1 MQIGNAVI
9 NQETDSIGMI
19 DYWASHALISLESS
33 RKIHKYC
40 NFSLD
45 AQRSDECN
53 SALDEAGNMVGDID
67 IYNIDYPLCFD
78 GNVTSIPKR
87 FSVSVPVFLVLA
99 HPIVHLT
106 LFIGTYDTFFGSDSR
121 IVYNTIR

>member
-33 RKIHKYC
+33 IKIHKYC

-45 AQRSDECN
+45 DQRSDEC
-53 SALDEAGNMVGDID
+53 SSTLGEVSNMLEDID
-67 IYNIDYPLCFD
+67 IYNIYYPLCLD
-78 GNVTSIPKR
+78 ANVTSIPKR
-87 FSVSVPVFLVLA
+87 FSVSFPLFLVLA
-99 HPIVHLT
+99 DSMNT
-106 LFIGTYDTFFGSDSR
+106 FDTFYWN
-121 IVYNTIR
+121 I